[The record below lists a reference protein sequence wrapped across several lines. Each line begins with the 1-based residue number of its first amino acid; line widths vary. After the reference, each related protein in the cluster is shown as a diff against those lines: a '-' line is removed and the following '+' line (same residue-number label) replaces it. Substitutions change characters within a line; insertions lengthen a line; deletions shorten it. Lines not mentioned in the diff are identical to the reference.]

1 MGAELGTLSIRAAK
15 AAARRV
21 AKASSARCGSTSSRN
36 GDRPAA
42 WRTGTAKGRACDVV
56 QSWAHGTGTGTGR
69 QHLLRGAR
77 CNQIADAHNPRKKA
91 VEHSSGTH

>member
-1 MGAELGTLSIRAAK
+1 MTD
-15 AAARRV
+15 
-21 AKASSARCGSTSSRN
+21 ASKSNAVMAVETSEKTHGRGECS
-36 GDRPAA
+36 GDV
-42 WRTGTAKGRACDVV
+42 GTAKGRACDVV